1 MKSFAGKTVLVVD
14 DDVDLCDIIADELAD
29 AGFTVEKAFSGNQAI
44 KALEKKAFD
53 LVLTD
58 IKMPEGSGIDL
69 LKFIRQKSTSTPVV
83 LMMTGFVDF
92 SESDLISMGAKVIF
106 RKPVLVEKMLA
117 QLETIF

>member
-1 MKSFAGKTVLVVD
+1 
-14 DDVDLCDIIADELAD
+14 
-29 AGFTVEKAFSGNQAI
+29 
-44 KALEKKAFD
+44 
-53 LVLTD
+53 
-58 IKMPEGSGIDL
+58 MPEGSGIDL
-69 LKFIRQKSTSTPVV
+69 LKFIRGKSDRAPVV

>member
-1 MKSFAGKTVLVVD
+1 MSKFAGKSVLVVD
-14 DDVDLCDIIADELAD
+14 DDVDLCDIIAEELGD
-29 AGFTVEKAFSGNQAI
+29 AGFTVEKAYSGNQAM
-44 KALEKKAFD
+44 KALEKRPFD

-69 LKFIRQKSTSTPVV
+69 LKFIRGRSSSTPVV

-106 RKPVLVEKMLA
+106 RKPVLVEKMLT
-117 QLETIF
+117 QIEQMF